1 MGVSN
6 GPIVPKAEPPLS
18 SQSTRTEIALASPGK
33 TSALEAVT
41 MKSEHHKAHH
51 EHHEAHH
58 ELEARHLSGRRR
70 WLKGLLLGAAMGL
83 GASLLIA
90 PQSGRQTRE
99 LLRYKGVQLR
109 QMAEQKANET
119 REKAEQLSS
128 DARLQMQTLRQRGRD
143 YVDEQK
149 HRVTRVATAVS
160 QAAKENW
167 RAPEQ
172 PAADRTE
179 PQTVMVT
186 PR

>member
-1 MGVSN
+1 
-6 GPIVPKAEPPLS
+6 
-18 SQSTRTEIALASPGK
+18 
-33 TSALEAVT
+33 

-58 ELEARHLSGRRR
+58 EFESKHMGGGGR
-70 WLKGLLLGAAMGL
+70 WLKGLLIGAAVGI

-90 PQSGRQTRE
+90 PQSGKQTRE

-109 QMAEQKANET
+109 QLAEQKAGET

-128 DARLQMQTLRQRGRD
+128 DARLQVQTLRQRSRE

-149 HRVTRVATAVS
+149 NRVTRVASAVS

-167 RAPEQ
+167 RSL
-172 PAADRTE
+172 DE
-179 PQTVMVT
+179 PQTAHAEAQTAMLP